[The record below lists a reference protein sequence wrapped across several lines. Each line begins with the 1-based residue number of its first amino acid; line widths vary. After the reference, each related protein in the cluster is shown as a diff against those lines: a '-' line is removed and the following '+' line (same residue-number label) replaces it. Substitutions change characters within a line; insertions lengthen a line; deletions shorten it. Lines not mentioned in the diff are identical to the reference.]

1 MMTTKETKEANEA
14 PTDVHEEVVS
24 VHNGV
29 FSIPNTLPDT
39 LLGSGSYGEVYRGIY
54 HTSNTNE
61 HVAIKVHHDKFLLK
75 REVKIYNY
83 LWQYIKHEVT
93 PDLRIPQLL
102 WNGEIQM
109 HHKTKEAVVMQ
120 QLGKSFDVI
129 FDASNQQWSESTV
142 CWFAYK
148 ALTLLRDLHR
158 LGLVHRDIKPDNF
171 AIGCTP
177 DTQNDVY
184 IFDFGLSSQF
194 IDKNGEHYPMKKGLS
209 LIGTMRYASINNHQ
223 GHLQSR
229 RDDLEALFYVLLYF
243 HQGTLS
249 WKHVT
254 KNIKDRVIKSKL
266 ILEHKIQLV
275 ADNIPEVL
283 HGFYKHVR
291 GLDYEDKPDYEVW
304 ISYFNQ
310 RSTVLLN

>member
-1 MMTTKETKEANEA
+1 MSTTTASDTTTNS
-14 PTDVHEEVVS
+14 VS

-29 FSIPNTLPDT
+29 FTIDDT
-39 LLGSGSYGEVYRGIY
+39 SNQGLLGSGSYGKVYKGVY
-54 HTSNTNE
+54 HQPKTNE
-61 HVAIKVHHDKFLLK
+61 SVAIKVHYDKFLLE

-83 LWQYIKHEVT
+83 LWQYIKQNIT
-93 PDLRIPQLL
+93 PSLRIPRLL
-102 WNGEIQM
+102 WNGEISIQN
-109 HHKTKEAVVMQ
+109 KTKEALVME
-120 QLGKSFDVI
+120 QLGKSFDMI
-129 FDASNQQWSESTV
+129 FDASDKKWSESTV

-148 ALTLLRDLHR
+148 SLTLLRDLHT

-177 DTQNDVY
+177 ETQSEVY

-194 IDKNGEHYPMKKGLS
+194 IDKEGEHYPIKTGLS

-223 GHLQSR
+223 GNLQSR

-254 KNIKDRVIKSKL
+254 KEIEDRVIKNKL

-275 ADNIPEVL
+275 AEDVPEVL
-283 HGFYKHVR
+283 RGFYEHVR
-291 GLDYEDKPDYEVW
+291 GLAYEEKPEYDVW
-304 ISYFNQ
+304 IDFLKQ
-310 RSTVLLN
+310 RSILLIT